1 MYQVYHYNSAA
12 ESVTSNGIKWLYA
25 NGGKD
30 ELGTIEVTKL
40 DGTKETMNQSAA
52 LGYLAELIEEG
63 VKYMNVDERKPI
75 YEKALE
81 VLAQL
86 NIEIPTYQRKNMFAY
101 NNSVIDASTLS
112 STVTPYWGPM
122 AEIWKVS
129 FVDGDKAE

>member
-1 MYQVYHYNSAA
+1 MYQVYHYQSSA
-12 ESVTSNGIKWLYA
+12 ESPKSNGIIYLQA
-25 NGGKD
+25 NGND
-30 ELGTIEVTKL
+30 NDLGTIDVVKL
-40 DGTKETMNQSAA
+40 DGTTVTMNQHEA

-86 NIEIPTYQRKNMFAY
+86 NIELPTYQRKNMFAY
-101 NNSVIDASTLS
+101 DNTKIDATTLS
-112 STVTPYWGPM
+112 QTVTPYWGPM

-129 FVDGDKAE
+129 FVDGDK